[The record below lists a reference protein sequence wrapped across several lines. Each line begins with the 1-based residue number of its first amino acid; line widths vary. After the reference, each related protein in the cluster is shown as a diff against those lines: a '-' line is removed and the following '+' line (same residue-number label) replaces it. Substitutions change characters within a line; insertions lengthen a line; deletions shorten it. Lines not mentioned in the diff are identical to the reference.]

1 MSGGER
7 EAVFPTRQSLGAM
20 SNKLKGA
27 QTGHSL
33 LKRKND
39 SEVKINS
46 LGTSAPNSRKAEI
59 TRRIDEAK
67 RKMGRVMQIA
77 AFSLAEVTY
86 AVGGDIGYQ
95 IQESAKAASFRVR
108 TKQENV
114 SGVFLPQF
122 ESYQTEGKNDFGLTG
137 LGKGGQQVQ
146 RCRET
151 YTRAVETL
159 VELASLQTA
168 FVILDEVIKVV
179 NRRVNAMIFWGNSE
193 HVIIPRTENTIK
205 YINSELDELDREEF
219 YRLKK
224 VKNNKQRDNDANE
237 AENASKRRGSDKE
250 NAEGPDAS
258 DVLGEQEDQDVIF

>member
-1 MSGGER
+1 MHQGPGSSLPH
-7 EAVFPTRQSLGAM
+7 EAGSRDDEQQ
-20 SNKLKGA
+20 A
-27 QTGHSL
+27 QGSADWTQFAKEK
-33 LKRKND
+33 KR
-39 SEVKINS
+39 
-46 LGTSAPNSRKAEI
+46 SAYKVEI

-159 VELASLQTA
+159 VELASLQA
-168 FVILDEVIKVV
+168 RLFGFISI
-179 NRRVNAMIFWGNSE
+179 RRQ
-193 HVIIPRTENTIK
+193 VIIPRTENTIK

-224 VKNNKQRDNDANE
+224 VKNNKQRDNAANE
-237 AENASKRRGSDKE
+237 AANASKRRGSDKE
-250 NAEGPDAS
+250 NEEGPDAS